1 MEDLIKINLLYNK
14 KNIEIEL
21 PSTYN
26 EFLNLLEDKLYLTPE
41 LLESAMIYYYDKD
54 GDKNIVSKDNYDES
68 KNENDGNYEL
78 EIDFFSKTK
87 TPNNDSDE
95 ENNDYKQ
102 KIKLNKNELKEIEEK
117 IAKKYV
123 KILEEKLKKKD
134 LEHKNEISNIKE
146 NLDNTIKA
154 IIKKNEK
161 EFLDISKYY
170 DEKMKENF
178 QKYNEMI
185 INNLNKSISQSN
197 LNELMQEFFNNENL
211 GEQDINGSYDNE
223 LNSRVFSAVLKK

>member
-161 EFLDISKYY
+161 EFSDISKYY

-185 INNLNKSISQSN
+185 INNLSKSISQSN

>member
-26 EFLNLLEDKLYLTPE
+26 EFLNLLEDKLYLTQE
-41 LLESAMIYYYDKD
+41 LLDSAMIYYYDRD

-161 EFLDISKYY
+161 EFSDISKYY

>member
-134 LEHKNEISNIKE
+134 LEYKNEIYNIKE
-146 NLDNTIKA
+146 NLENTIKA

-161 EFLDISKYY
+161 EFSDISKYY

-211 GEQDINGSYDNE
+211 GEQDINGNDDNE
-223 LNSRVFSAVLKK
+223 LNSRVFSAVLNN

>member
-161 EFLDISKYY
+161 EFSDISKYY

>member
-134 LEHKNEISNIKE
+134 LEYKNEISNIKE
-146 NLDNTIKA
+146 NLENTIKA

-161 EFLDISKYY
+161 EFSDISKYY

-211 GEQDINGSYDNE
+211 GEQDINGNEDNE
-223 LNSRVFSAVLKK
+223 LNSRVFSAVLNK

>member
-26 EFLNLLEDKLYLTPE
+26 EFLNLLEDKLYLTKE
-41 LLESAMIYYYDKD
+41 LLDSAMIYYYDKD

-78 EIDFFSKTK
+78 EIDFFSKGK
-87 TPNNDSDE
+87 TPDNDSDE

-102 KIKLNKNELKEIEEK
+102 KKKLNKNELKEIEEK

-134 LEHKNEISNIKE
+134 LEYKNEISNIKE
-146 NLDNTIKA
+146 NLENTIKA

-161 EFLDISKYY
+161 EFSDISKYY

-211 GEQDINGSYDNE
+211 GEQDINGNDDNE
-223 LNSRVFSAVLKK
+223 LNSRVFSAVLNK